1 LLRATSCWPRPQP
14 GDIELHDACGYD
26 EPDDVCQWFADI
38 PAGQQV
44 VVGPHPLLAFDD
56 SAVLIAYVPYPDG
69 RIAPGAY

>member
-1 LLRATSCWPRPQP
+1 M
-14 GDIELHDACGYD
+14 
-26 EPDDVCQWFADI
+26 CQWFVDI